1 MRKVIISISII
12 LIIWVM
18 ISIVFHPAEYLFPSL
33 KNVIKEFIN
42 NYKKLNEH
50 DRSIVDY
57 VILLS

>member
-42 NYKKLNEH
+42 NYKTFLIMH
-50 DRSIVDY
+50 YIQY
-57 VILLS
+57 